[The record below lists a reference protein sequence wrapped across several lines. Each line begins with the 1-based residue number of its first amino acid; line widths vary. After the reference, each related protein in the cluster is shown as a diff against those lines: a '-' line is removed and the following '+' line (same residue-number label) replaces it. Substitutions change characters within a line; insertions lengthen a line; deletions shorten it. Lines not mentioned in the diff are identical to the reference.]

1 MTSKVTSR
9 LVSRISKW
17 LSSIRFPERIILV
30 ALLVIGGSIWGF
42 IEVADEVVDGG
53 SQRFDEWA
61 LQSLRDPDDLSKPV
75 GPLWLGDVTRD
86 ITALGSGSV
95 IALITFAVLGLL
107 LLERKGHLMLLV
119 MASVFG
125 GALMTSL
132 LKDAFA
138 RERPSLVPHLAR
150 VTSAS
155 FPSGHSMI
163 SAVTYLTL
171 GALLA
176 RSTKDL
182 GTKFYFIF
190 VAVLLSFVIG
200 LSRIYLG
207 VHYPTDVLAGWCGGV
222 AWALL
227 CSMVARWLQQRG
239 KVEPANASPQAT
251 TRE

>member
-1 MTSKVTSR
+1 MVSK
-9 LVSRISKW
+9 LLQW
-17 LSSIRFPERIILV
+17 LYSIRFPERIILV
-30 ALLVIGGSIWGF
+30 TLLIIGGSVWGF
-42 IEVADEVVDGG
+42 IEVANEVTEGDI
-53 SQRFDEWA
+53 QHFDEWA
-61 LQSLRDPDDLSKPV
+61 LATLRDPNNLSQPI
-75 GPLWLGDVTRD
+75 GPLWLGDVARD

-95 IALITFAVLGLL
+95 IALITIAVLGLL
-107 LLERKGHLMLLV
+107 LMERKGHLMWLV

-125 GALMTSL
+125 GALMTAL

-138 RERPSLVPHLAR
+138 RDRPSLVPHLAR

-176 RSTKDL
+176 RTTKDPL
-182 GTKFYFIF
+182 IRFYFIF
-190 VAVLLSFVIG
+190 LAVLLALLIG

-222 AWALL
+222 AWALA
-227 CSMVARWLQQRG
+227 CAMVARWLQQRG
-239 KVEPANASPQAT
+239 KVEPASPAAT
-251 TRE
+251 ATPVEAPKR